1 MADSLSSYKREAV
14 NCCVDRDDIVGG
26 GSIVIVL
33 HRLNDTPFV
42 LNAELIRTV
51 EEKPDT
57 VITLINGDH
66 LVVKESM
73 SDVVDRSVEYGR
85 RLRYLIPPS

>member
-1 MADSLSSYKREAV
+1 
-14 NCCVDRDDIVGG
+14 
-26 GSIVIVL
+26 VITL

-73 SDVVDRSVEYGR
+73 RDVVDRSVEYGR

>member
-1 MADSLSSYKREAV
+1 M
-14 NCCVDRDDIVGG
+14 I
-26 GSIVIVL
+26 IL

-85 RLRYLIPPS
+85 RLRHLIPPS

>member
-1 MADSLSSYKREAV
+1 
-14 NCCVDRDDIVGG
+14 
-26 GSIVIVL
+26 VIIL

-85 RLRYLIPPS
+85 RLRHLIPPS